1 MKYYFIVGDKITRY
15 CKFAIGVLSIKANF
29 CFCKA
34 GHGSKTSAS
43 KSFIKGETPA
53 NPKNIEEACCRIG
66 KALKSN

>member
-1 MKYYFIVGDKITRY
+1 MKYYFIVGDKIARY
-15 CKFAIGVLSIKANF
+15 CKFAICVLSIKANF

-34 GHGSKTSAS
+34 GHSSQRRAS

-53 NPKNIEEACCRIG
+53 NPKNVEEAYCRVD